1 MVFSLCRA
9 GTVSAALLYGNQRT
23 TTPPGQ
29 VPLMTKGCP
38 NAYNSD
44 KASEKSA
51 KTYRRQTGKQRAS
64 ALKKMSVQKS
74 PDESRISRTDTTRL
88 PSVIKKAMPHGIG
101 ENNESRSSNQNR
113 RKPQRATPQNLL
125 EPNPRTLRQRN
136 PAVPHRH
143 RPHHPEHRRPPR
155 MLALQHRFRHESPRT
170 YPKNTHHPR
179 KHEEKTPRITPR

>member
-1 MVFSLCRA
+1 MVHSLCRA
-9 GTVSAALLYGNQRT
+9 GTASAALLNGNQQANPASGSADDKGMPKRLQQRQGSREICKNVSAT
-23 TTPPGQ
+23 NRQMNERQRSKKCLSKNPP
-29 VPLMTKGCP
+29 
-38 NAYNSD
+38 S
-44 KASEKSA
+44 KA
-51 KTYRRQTGKQRAS
+51 GFH
-64 ALKKMSVQKS
+64 
-74 PDESRISRTDTTRL
+74 RTDTTRL

-143 RPHHPEHRRPPR
+143 RPHHPKHRRPPR